1 LTGVLA
7 LQGDFSAHGRALQAC
22 GEKWMEVRTPQDLVL
37 CDRLI
42 MPGGESTTLGILL
55 TLAGLDTAIPD
66 KINEGMPTWGTC
78 MGMILLAKEV
88 EGSDQL
94 RFAALD
100 ITVKRNAF
108 GAQVFSFEQ
117 GFPMKG
123 FEEPVHGVF
132 SRAPVVTR
140 YGESVTPLA
149 EVDGKIVA
157 VQSGKI
163 LGTSFHPE
171 LTGDTRIHEYFL
183 NL

>member
-1 LTGVLA
+1 
-7 LQGDFSAHGRALQAC
+7 
-22 GEKWMEVRTPQDLVL
+22 
-37 CDRLI
+37 
-42 MPGGESTTLGILL
+42 
-55 TLAGLDTAIPD
+55 
-66 KINEGMPTWGTC
+66 
-78 MGMILLAKEV
+78 
-88 EGSDQL
+88 
-94 RFAALD
+94 
-100 ITVKRNAF
+100 
-108 GAQVFSFEQ
+108 
-117 GFPMKG
+117 MKG

-132 SRAPVVTR
+132 IRAPVVTR